1 MGCSLRGGRGTCGE
15 CKANKNMYR
24 IPKSSGSTYL
34 PQDETSHGTNS
45 DTSDTENQSQDLNW
59 LSQRQGRTSSSTES
73 QIPISLRQEDR
84 QLQHS
89 PKKGIRLVFHLL
101 GLCITVLWHYVM
113 KICSAFARKIWARKI
128 ISLVLFLLS
137 LFFFGTYYMGL
148 LDGGGIQMS
157 RGIYNGFVLYDFN
170 HFWHKDES
178 ERYGMDLESLRQANH
193 VLKEIQ
199 SLKEQ
204 VDKLQT
210 ELHALKQGTKDIT
223 QRAISEALEGSEIKG
238 VTTWTVKKMLNKV
251 LEKLDEDQVQMPDY
265 ALKSAGASIVQ
276 SRTTRS
282 YHHNRGK
289 FFWLSFPMLVFVK
302 SPEVILQPN
311 NYPGDCWP
319 FPGSQGETVIKLAME
334 IIPRAVTMEHIPKKI
349 SPTGEISS
357 APKDFAVY
365 GLKEEDEE
373 QGTFLGEFIYNCEGD
388 LFQTFQLK
396 NELSEFMRY
405 VKLKVLNNWG
415 HPEYTCIYRFRVHG
429 DLKHTQEFFEQS
441 PLP

>member
-1 MGCSLRGGRGTCGE
+1 MD
-15 CKANKNMYR
+15 CK
-24 IPKSSGSTYL
+24 
-34 PQDETSHGTNS
+34 
-45 DTSDTENQSQDLNW
+45 
-59 LSQRQGRTSSSTES
+59 
-73 QIPISLRQEDR
+73 
-84 QLQHS
+84 
-89 PKKGIRLVFHLL
+89 
-101 GLCITVLWHYVM
+101 
-113 KICSAFARKIWARKI
+113 
-128 ISLVLFLLS
+128 
-137 LFFFGTYYMGL
+137 
-148 LDGGGIQMS
+148 
-157 RGIYNGFVLYDFN
+157 
-170 HFWHKDES
+170 
-178 ERYGMDLESLRQANH
+178 RQANH

-210 ELHALKQGTKDIT
+210 ELHALRQGTKDIT

-238 VTTWTVKKMLNKV
+238 VTTWTVKRMLNKV

-282 YHHNRGK
+282 YRHNRGK

-319 FPGSQGETVIKLAME
+319 FPGSQGETVIKLAVE

-365 GLKEEDEE
+365 GLMEEDEE
-373 QGTFLGEFIYNCEGD
+373 QGTFLGQFIYNCEGD

-396 NELSEFMRY
+396 NELSEFMRFM
-405 VKLKVLNNWG
+405 KLKVLNNWG

-429 DLKHTQEFFEQS
+429 DLKHTQEFFKQN
-441 PLP
+441 PTP

>member
-1 MGCSLRGGRGTCGE
+1 M
-15 CKANKNMYR
+15 
-24 IPKSSGSTYL
+24 
-34 PQDETSHGTNS
+34 
-45 DTSDTENQSQDLNW
+45 
-59 LSQRQGRTSSSTES
+59 
-73 QIPISLRQEDR
+73 
-84 QLQHS
+84 
-89 PKKGIRLVFHLL
+89 
-101 GLCITVLWHYVM
+101 
-113 KICSAFARKIWARKI
+113 
-128 ISLVLFLLS
+128 
-137 LFFFGTYYMGL
+137 
-148 LDGGGIQMS
+148 
-157 RGIYNGFVLYDFN
+157 
-170 HFWHKDES
+170 
-178 ERYGMDLESLRQANH
+178 
-193 VLKEIQ
+193 KEIQ

-223 QRAISEALEGSEIKG
+223 QLLTFYIPSQ
-238 VTTWTVKKMLNKV
+238 TVKRMLNKV

-282 YHHNRGK
+282 YRHNRGK

-302 SPEVILQPN
+302 SPEVILQPS
-311 NYPGDCWP
+311 NYPGNCWP

-365 GLKEEDEE
+365 VRTL
-373 QGTFLGEFIYNCEGD
+373 LGEFMYNCEGD

-415 HPEYTCIYRFRVHG
+415 HPEYTCIYRFRPSAHIYFS
-429 DLKHTQEFFEQS
+429 ES
-441 PLP
+441 

>member
-1 MGCSLRGGRGTCGE
+1 
-15 CKANKNMYR
+15 MYR
-24 IPKSSGSTYL
+24 IPKSSGSTYQL
-34 PQDETSHGTNS
+34 RDETIHDTNS
-45 DTSDTENQSQDLNW
+45 DSSDTENQSQDLSW
-59 LSQRQGRTSSSTES
+59 LSQRQGLTTSSTQS
-73 QIPISLRQEDR
+73 QIPVSLRQEDR
-84 QLQHS
+84 QFQRS
-89 PKKGIRLVFHLL
+89 PKKGIKLVFHLL
-101 GLCITVLWHYVM
+101 ALCVTVLWHFVM
-113 KICSAFARKIWARKI
+113 KICSTLARKIWARKI
-128 ISLVLFLLS
+128 ISLVFFLLS

-148 LDGGGIQMS
+148 LDGGGIQMA
-157 RGIYNGFVLYDFN
+157 RGLYSDFFFYDFN

-178 ERYGMDLESLRQANH
+178 KIYGMDLQSLRQARH

-204 VDKLQT
+204 IDKLQA
-210 ELHALKQGTKDIT
+210 ELHSLKQGMKDIT
-223 QRAISEALEGSEIKG
+223 QRAIREALEGSEIKG
-238 VTTWTVKKMLNKV
+238 VTTWTVKRMLNKV

-265 ALKSAGASIVQ
+265 ALKSSGASIVQ

-282 YHHNRGK
+282 YRHNRGK

-302 SPEVILQPN
+302 SPEVILQPK

-319 FPGSQGETVIKLAME
+319 FPGSQGETVIKLAVE
-334 IIPRAVTMEHIPKKI
+334 IIPRAVTMEHISKKI

-357 APKDFAVY
+357 APKDFTVY

-373 QGTFLGEFIYNCEGD
+373 QGTFLGQFIYDHEGD

-405 VKLKVLNNWG
+405 VKLKVMNNWG

-429 DLKHTQEFFEQS
+429 DLKHTQEFFQQS
-441 PLP
+441 PIP

>member
-1 MGCSLRGGRGTCGE
+1 
-15 CKANKNMYR
+15 MYR

-34 PQDETSHGTNS
+34 PRDETSHGTNS
-45 DTSDTENQSQDLNW
+45 DSSDTENKSQDLNW
-59 LSQRQGRTSSSTES
+59 LSQRQGLSPSNTER
-73 QIPISLRQEDR
+73 QIPISIRQEDR
-84 QLQHS
+84 QLQYS
-89 PKKGIRLVFHLL
+89 PKKGIWLVFHLL
-101 GLCITVLWHYVM
+101 ALCITVLWHFVM
-113 KICSAFARKIWARKI
+113 KICSTFTRKILARKI
-128 ISLVLFLLS
+128 ISLALFLLS

-157 RGIYNGFVLYDFN
+157 NGIYYNGFVLSDFN

-178 ERYGMDLESLRQANH
+178 KISGIELQSLRQASH
-193 VLKEIQ
+193 VLKELQ

-204 VDKLQT
+204 IDKLQT
-210 ELHALKQGTKDIT
+210 ELYTLKQGSKDIT
-223 QRAISEALEGSEIKG
+223 QRAVREVLERSEIKG
-238 VTTWTVKKMLNKV
+238 VTTWTVKRMLNKV

-265 ALKSAGASIVQ
+265 ALKSAGASIIQ

-282 YHHNRGK
+282 YRHNGGK

-302 SPEVILQPN
+302 SPEVILQPS

-319 FPGSQGETVIKLAME
+319 FSGNQGETLIKLAME
-334 IIPRAVTMEHIPKKI
+334 IIPRAVTMEHISKKI

-373 QGTFLGEFIYNCEGD
+373 QGTFLGQFLYNHEGD

-396 NELSEFMRY
+396 NELPEFMRY

-429 DLKHTQEFFEQS
+429 DLKNAQEFFQQS
-441 PLP
+441 PIP